1 MLGWAIA
8 FAILALVAGALGFFA
23 LAGLAATVA
32 KFFLVVFVVLLVV
45 SFVIRAL
52 RGGSVV

>member
-45 SFVIRAL
+45 SFIIRAL

>member
-1 MLGWAIA
+1 MLGWAIV

-23 LAGLAATVA
+23 LAGFAAVIA
-32 KFFLVVFVVLLVV
+32 KVLLLVFIVLLVV
-45 SFVIRAL
+45 SFAVRAL